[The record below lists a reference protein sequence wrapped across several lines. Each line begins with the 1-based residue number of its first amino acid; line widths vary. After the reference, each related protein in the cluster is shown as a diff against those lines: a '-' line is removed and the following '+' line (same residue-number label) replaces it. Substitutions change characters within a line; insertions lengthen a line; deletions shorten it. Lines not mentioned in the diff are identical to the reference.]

1 LGILSS
7 ELFLREEALTRRPA
21 TVRQKK
27 LISYINRKLNVNEKL
42 SREILQS
49 IRTFEEADQ
58 YIKKYLPIVKFKSLR
73 TFEILEV
80 YRYLVKKTEKLYEF
94 FDFLIKDER
103 GT

>member
-1 LGILSS
+1 LSILSS
-7 ELFLREEALTRRPA
+7 ELFFAEEDLLTRKPA
-21 TVRQKK
+21 TIRQKK
-27 LISYINRKLNVNEKL
+27 LISYINRKLNVDEKL

-58 YIKKYLPIVKFKSLR
+58 YIKKYLPLVKLRSLR

-94 FDFLIKDER
+94 FA
-103 GT
+103 